1 MRFIAR
7 RIGFYLVTAW
17 AALTINFFLPRLMP
31 GSPIDAAL
39 NRLHG
44 SASPA
49 VIASLKA
56 QYGLGTSTSLL
67 SQYWHY
73 WNQLF
78 HGNLGV
84 STSEYPTKV
93 MTVIVQTLPWTV
105 GLVGLASLISFAVG
119 TLLGIFVAWRRGTLA
134 DALLPVTTFFSAIP
148 YFWLGLVLI
157 TVFGI
162 KLHWLPFL
170 GGYRQGLTTGFNSAF
185 ITSVLTHGI
194 LPALTI
200 VLASMAGWMVGMRN
214 MMVTTLN
221 EDYVLVARAKGLSNR
236 RVVFTYAARNAILPN
251 LAGFALQLG
260 FVVAGSLLTEIVFSY
275 PGIGNTLLNAVT
287 GDDYPLMQ
295 GIFLVITMVVLCANF
310 MADLVYIVLDPRTRQ
325 EA

>member
-1 MRFIAR
+1 
-7 RIGFYLVTAW
+7 
-17 AALTINFFLPRLMP
+17 
-31 GSPIDAAL
+31 
-39 NRLHG
+39 
-44 SASPA
+44 
-49 VIASLKA
+49 
-56 QYGLGTSTSLL
+56 
-67 SQYWHY
+67 
-73 WNQLF
+73 
-78 HGNLGV
+78 V
-84 STSEYPTKV
+84 STSEYPAKV
-93 MTVIVQTLPWTV
+93 MTVIDQTLPWTV
-105 GLVGLASLISFAVG
+105 GLVGLASLISFVVG
-119 TLLGIFVAWRRGTLA
+119 TLLGIFVAWRRGSVA

-162 KLHWLPFL
+162 KLHWLPFI

-185 ITSVLTHGI
+185 ITSVLTHGM

-214 MMVTTLN
+214 MMITTLN

-236 RVVFTYAARNAILPN
+236 RVMFMYAARNAILPN

-295 GIFLVITMVVLCANF
+295 GIFLVITLVVLCANF
-310 MADLVYIVLDPRTRQ
+310 LADLVYLVLDPRTRQ